1 MSLPNIEQFSAA
13 QKANAEVLSNL
24 LRSAFNG
31 MERLATLNMAASRD
45 FFNTVAGNAQQF
57 LTIKEP
63 GDFSR
68 INTNLAQ
75 PALDKWMEYSRSVY
89 ELVAS
94 LQKDVT
100 GVLEGQYAQFSKSA
114 AASADKAKTAPG
126 GDVFAAA
133 VKSVLDATTR
143 TFDQMNAVAKQV
155 SDIAEANM
163 KVASTT
169 AQAAGAATR
178 AAAKKYSGFPHSQKA
193 LAVRRGFLLGAP
205 SVESGD
211 NGQTKCE
218 CRLVAFF

>member
-178 AAAKKYSGFPHSQKA
+178 AAAKK
-193 LAVRRGFLLGAP
+193 
-205 SVESGD
+205 
-211 NGQTKCE
+211 
-218 CRLVAFF
+218 